1 MASSAWANYSNQAS
15 ALRGSIYG
23 PEENEGQ
30 EREDDK
36 KAFVQELLNNGTTFA
51 KEKAMESGG
60 KLFTSSRL
68 GSGIIK
74 AVTGKDTTPLRTAR
88 LKAQKALAD
97 FKNGDNGA
105 EGLAEAT
112 ARNELTAQNDAAL
125 ADKANLDNQLSQTTS
140 DLNDAKSTATDTS
153 SALEASQ
160 AAEQQAQILSDTKTA
175 ESDLLD
181 RDKIQ
186 NPTGGTD
193 AIQDAANAERDA
205 AQEGLRTASARTAD
219 AAAQDSAAASRVDE
233 LQQQFDEHSEMV
245 DDAAKTL
252 ASKAGEEAT
261 AVERGEQV
269 VAKGEKIESDLSKAT
284 KAEEVGDEDGDPIQL
299 VLTAITAVVSGM
311 IGSRMKVHTVV
322 QPPAPN
328 IAERSSYGSTV
339 GA

>member
-23 PEENEGQ
+23 PAENEGQ

-60 KLFTSSRL
+60 KLFTSSRF
-68 GSGIIK
+68 GSGLIK
-74 AVTGKDTTPLRTAR
+74 AVSGKDTTPLRTAR
-88 LKAQKALAD
+88 LKAQKALDD
-97 FKNGDNGA
+97 FKNEDNGA
-105 EGLAEAT
+105 EGLAQAT
-112 ARNELTAQNDAAL
+112 ARNELTAQYDAAV
-125 ADKANLDNQLSQTTS
+125 ADKANMENQLSQTTS

-160 AAEQQAQILSDTKTA
+160 AAERQAQILSDGKTA
-175 ESDLLD
+175 EAESF
-181 RDKIQ
+181 RTA
-186 NPTGGTD
+186 NTGGGTD
-193 AIQDAANAERDA
+193 AIQQAADEEASA

-219 AAAQDSAAASRVDE
+219 AAAEDSAAASRVTQ
-233 LQQQFDEHSEMV
+233 LQQTFDEHSEMV
-245 DDAAKTL
+245 DDATKTL
-252 ASKAGEEAT
+252 ASKGAVVAEE
-261 AVERGEQV
+261 GEQAI
-269 VAKGEKIESDLSKAT
+269 AKGEKLESDLSKAT

-328 IAERSSYGSTV
+328 IAERSSYGSTL

>member
-23 PEENEGQ
+23 PAENEGQ

-60 KLFTSSRL
+60 KLFTSSKL
-68 GSGIIK
+68 GRGLIK
-74 AVTGKDTTPLRTAR
+74 ATTGKDTTPLRTAR
-88 LKAQKALAD
+88 LKAEKALAD
-97 FKNGDNGA
+97 FKNEDNGA

-125 ADKANLDNQLSQTTS
+125 ADKANLDDQLSQTTS

-160 AAEQQAQILSDTKTA
+160 AAERQAQIVSDAKSAEA
-175 ESDLLD
+175 ESF
-181 RDKIQ
+181 RTE
-186 NPTGGTD
+186 NVGGGTD
-193 AIQDAANAERDA
+193 AIQEAADGEASA
-205 AQEGLRTASARTAD
+205 AQEGLRAASARTAD

-252 ASKAGEEAT
+252 ASKGAAAAEEGE
-261 AVERGEQV
+261 RV
-269 VAKGEKIESDLSKAT
+269 VAKGEKLESDLSKAT

>member
-23 PEENEGQ
+23 PAENEGQ

-60 KLFTSSRL
+60 KLFTSSKL
-68 GSGIIK
+68 GRGLIK
-74 AVTGKDTTPLRTAR
+74 ATTGKDTTPLRTAR
-88 LKAQKALAD
+88 LKAEKALAD

-112 ARNELTAQNDAAL
+112 ARNELTAQTDAAV
-125 ADKANLDNQLSQTTS
+125 ADKANMENQLSQTTS
-140 DLNDAKSTATDTS
+140 DLEDAKSTASDTS
-153 SALEASQ
+153 SALQASQ

-219 AAAQDSAAASRVDE
+219 AAAEDSAAASRVTQ
-233 LQQQFDEHSEMV
+233 LQQTFDEHSEMV
-245 DDAAKTL
+245 DDATKTL
-252 ASKAGEEAT
+252 ASTSKGAAAAEEGE
-261 AVERGEQV
+261 RV

>member
-23 PEENEGQ
+23 PAENEGQ

-68 GSGIIK
+68 GSGIIQ
-74 AVTGKDTTPLRTAR
+74 AVSGKDTTPLRTAR
-88 LKAQKALAD
+88 LKAQKALDD

-112 ARNELTAQNDAAL
+112 ARNELTAQTDAAI
-125 ADKANLDNQLSQTTS
+125 ADKANMDNQLSQTTS
-140 DLNDAKSTATDTS
+140 DLEDAKSTATDTS
-153 SALEASQ
+153 SALKASQ
-160 AAEQQAQILSDTKTA
+160 AAERQAQIFSDTKTA
-175 ESDLLD
+175 ESELLD
-181 RDKIQ
+181 KDKIP

-219 AAAQDSAAASRVDE
+219 AAAQDSAATSRVTQ
-233 LQQQFDEHSEMV
+233 LQQTFDEHSEMV

-252 ASKAGEEAT
+252 ASKGAAVAEE
-261 AVERGEQV
+261 GEQI
-269 VAKGEKIESDLSKAT
+269 ATKGEKVAADLSKAT
-284 KAEEVGDEDGDPIQL
+284 KAEEIGDEDGDPIQL
-299 VLTAITAVVSGM
+299 VLTAVTALVSGL
-311 IGSRMKVHTVV
+311 IGSRMKVHSVV
-322 QPPAPN
+322 APPAPN

>member
-23 PEENEGQ
+23 PAENEGQ

-68 GSGIIK
+68 GRGIIK
-74 AVTGKDTTPLRTAR
+74 ATTGKDTTPLRTAR
-88 LKAQKALAD
+88 LKAEKALAD

-112 ARNELTAQNDAAL
+112 ARNELTAQTDAAI
-125 ADKANLDNQLSQTTS
+125 ADKANMDNQLSQTTS
-140 DLNDAKSTATDTS
+140 DLEDAKSTATDTS

-245 DDAAKTL
+245 
-252 ASKAGEEAT
+252 AT